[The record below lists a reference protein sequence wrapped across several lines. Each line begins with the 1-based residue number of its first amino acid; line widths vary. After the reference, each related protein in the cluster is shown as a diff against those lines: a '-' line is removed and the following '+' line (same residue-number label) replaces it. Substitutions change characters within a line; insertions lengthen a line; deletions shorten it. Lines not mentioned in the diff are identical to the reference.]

1 MGVGRMAAR
10 GLAPV
15 ARRMAPEWTSQYV
28 RDVLERAI
36 DGVGPLRGAVRA
48 ADAKLVEAD
57 GDVEAAIKSLI
68 ASHSRMAGVQG
79 FVTNVGGLVTLAVS
93 IPANIT
99 GLTLLQCHLV
109 AGIAHLRGYDLSDP
123 RVRNA
128 VLVCML
134 GEDSVRSLVKSK
146 KIPGGPML
154 LATSPVHDPALD
166 QVISGEVTVELVGKV
181 GGRRAVLWV
190 GRRVPVL
197 GGGIGAVTDAMN
209 THQVGSYAAQ
219 ELRTRRRGG
228 PPATG

>member
-10 GLAPV
+10 GLAPM

-28 RDVLERAI
+28 RDVLDRAI
-36 DGVGPLRGAVRA
+36 DGVGPLRGAKRA

-109 AGIAHLRGYDLSDP
+109 AGIAHLRGYDLDDP

-134 GEDSVRSLVKSK
+134 GEDSVRTLVKSK
-146 KIPGGPML
+146 RIPGGPML
-154 LATSPVHDPALD
+154 LATSPVHDPSLD
-166 QVISGEVTVELVGKV
+166 SVISGEVTVELVGKV

-197 GGGIGAVTDAMN
+197 GGGIGAVSDAVN

>member
-154 LATSPVHDPALD
+154 LHASRLVVPRGARAAIDVTAPLPAHWGEWARLVEPEVPASSDLLGTGSATDVDDTTGH
-166 QVISGEVTVELVGKV
+166 
-181 GGRRAVLWV
+181 
-190 GRRVPVL
+190 
-197 GGGIGAVTDAMN
+197 
-209 THQVGSYAAQ
+209 AA
-219 ELRTRRRGG
+219 
-228 PPATG
+228 